1 MWLSLFRLKKE
12 GPPASEAGRE
22 EGDSDDNRQGMIE
35 VMIGEN
41 EVASC
46 FLKS

>member
-1 MWLSLFRLKKE
+1 MGLFRLKKE
-12 GPPASEAGRE
+12 GPPASEAGRQ

-35 VMIGEN
+35 VMTEGN

-46 FLKS
+46 FLKG